1 MTTESNE
8 KDTTTWRYCMTR
20 DLVDGECVFEV
31 REVYTGSDGRL
42 SWTADPVYPNGS
54 SWRDC
59 ANDIALMSRAVNG
72 RVLDLTLVPPAL
84 IDPRDL
90 RLPPG
95 GPDA

>member
-1 MTTESNE
+1 MNE

-20 DLVDGECVFEV
+20 DLVDGEYVFEV
-31 REVYTGSDGRL
+31 REVYTDPDGAL
-42 SWTADPVYPNGS
+42 SWTEKPASPNGS
-54 SWRDC
+54 SWVDC

-90 RLPPG
+90 RLSPG
-95 GPDA
+95 SSSE